1 MTPRRRHERNAAPP
15 RAAQLHLHV
24 ARLAWPG
31 AAAAQVQALAEAL
44 PPALGGMLQGAPP
57 PVNHHTVADR
67 IAAAIEP
74 QIGPELGGRR

>member
-1 MTPRRRHERNAAPP
+1 M
-15 RAAQLHLHV
+15 
-24 ARLAWPG
+24 
-31 AAAAQVQALAEAL
+31 QALAEAL
-44 PPALGGMLQGAPP
+44 PAALGGMLQGAPP